1 MPSHFDEADLLGLI
15 EDSLTAEQ
23 ASQLRDRLGDDPRLL
38 AVIDAMR
45 RDRNL
50 LRSLDSPVV
59 PADLLD
65 ELEPILARPM
75 LITPTANELRR
86 RHQRGTGQWRK
97 VAVAAGLAIVCIGG
111 VWAMAAGLLGRGAG
125 DPSSPNLLAQRDPGV
140 TDRVPPSTPIR
151 PPGPPTNEAA
161 KATPWPPLDQPIHHG
176 VPLDVPVT
184 QVAKSGPVESSRSIQ
199 ARDLV
204 SAGFAVVLQPG
215 EVDLGQILATVDG
228 PTALVANFSFTE
240 AMELSEDLRLADGA
254 GAPRQTR
261 AIPFD
266 DLARDAVEELDRRER
281 RARARAMRSG
291 RPLFGSRELAAP
303 LERQLEFSSYGAA
316 FTISVPADRLAQLL
330 EALQSDE
337 SLPTFLIAVGQDGQ
351 DVADELT
358 MLERLSAARDRAL
371 EAAGEGEDAVILLPV
386 IIESN

>member
-23 ASQLRDRLGDDPRLL
+23 ASQFRDRLSDDPRLL

-45 RDRNL
+45 RDRDV
-50 LRSLDSPVV
+50 LRSLDSPMV

-75 LITPTANELRR
+75 LITPTADELRR

-97 VAVAAGLAIVCIGG
+97 VAVAAGLAIICIGG

-125 DPSSPNLLAQRDPGV
+125 DPSSTDLLAQNDR
-140 TDRVPPSTPIR
+140 TDRVPSSTPIR

-161 KATPWPPLDQPIHHG
+161 KTTPWPPLDQPIHHG
-176 VPLDVPVT
+176 APLDVPVT
-184 QVAKSGPVESSRSIQ
+184 QVAKSGPVENSRSIR

-204 SAGFAVVLQPG
+204 PAGFAVVLQPG
-215 EVDLGQILATVDG
+215 EVDLGQVLASVDG

-266 DLARDAVEELDRRER
+266 DLARDAVEELDRSER

-330 EALQSDE
+330 ESLQSDE

-351 DVADELT
+351 DIADELT